1 MPLKM
6 SDALNSFFTI
16 ISSFYQRSIL
26 QQDCIEDVLS
36 LIRSHGQVLENL
48 PTIYIPVSVTVK
60 NSFPHKQ
67 LLLKYHNNEPY
78 FRILSKRIPLTEMYS
93 F

>member
-1 MPLKM
+1 MPLRM
-6 SDALNSFFTI
+6 SDALNSFFAI

-26 QQDCIEDVLS
+26 QLDCIEDVV
-36 LIRSHGQVLENL
+36 SHGQVLENQ
-48 PTIYIPVSVTVK
+48 PAIYIPVLLPVK

-67 LLLKYHNNEPY
+67 LLLKYHNNKPY